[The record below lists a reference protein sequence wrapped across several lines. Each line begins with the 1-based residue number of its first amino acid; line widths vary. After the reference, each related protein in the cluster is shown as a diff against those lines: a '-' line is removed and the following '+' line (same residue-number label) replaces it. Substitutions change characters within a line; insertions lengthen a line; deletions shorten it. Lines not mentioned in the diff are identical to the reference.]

1 MTLRLCKQG
10 KYWNLSSFRTTKRQQ
25 GEVQPSQ
32 QLGHSDVL
40 VSASDL
46 DNRFFFSSIY
56 MWKKNEVW
64 TYLSCIW
71 WTVLTTIIV
80 CHLLFWDLW
89 VRITTAVSRGWYPHF
104 FLVFVQD
111 SMNCP
116 GVLWAASHCH
126 SIKNDLDIFPTSSL
140 VALCN
145 VYVRLRIFTDR
156 KQNHDK
162 RRCLCLQ
169 SLGLYEVTLHKAMYQ
184 GQ

>member
-1 MTLRLCKQG
+1 MQAREILKFIFIS
-10 KYWNLSSFRTTKRQQ
+10 NNKRAARRSAA
-25 GEVQPSQ
+25 EPAAWSQ
-32 QLGHSDVL
+32 RCPCQC
-40 VSASDL
+40 ASDL